1 MHFHL
6 TSNVS
11 HLPSN
16 VSHLP
21 SNVSHFASNCEA
33 INASHIFHITSGN
46 TPSPE
51 AKVYVAVLKFKHTV
65 KKKK

>member
-11 HLPSN
+11 EGESRLRERGSPGGHLPSN
-16 VSHLP
+16 GSKT
-21 SNVSHFASNCEA
+21 
-33 INASHIFHITSGN
+33 SHIRQYTFAG
-46 TPSPE
+46 

-65 KKKK
+65 KKKKS